1 MACGQARRCFWVRR
15 EARPFPTTP
24 TLPIDTATS
33 PDVLHWSRY
42 RTGMHDRA
50 RRPRRDLH
58 HKSCGARRLKL
69 PPLAGAEALDIC
81 RCSLGQT
88 GARAVIGIDV
98 HAAILAGSLG
108 VALNLGVA
116 AIAVY
121 LRRRH

>member
-1 MACGQARRCFWVRR
+1 M
-15 EARPFPTTP
+15 
-24 TLPIDTATS
+24 
-33 PDVLHWSRY
+33 
-42 RTGMHDRA
+42 
-50 RRPRRDLH
+50 
-58 HKSCGARRLKL
+58 
-69 PPLAGAEALDIC
+69 DIC
-81 RCSLGQT
+81 RRSIGQT